1 VHDALTAVLQLLLI
15 AAAMGFLARRLGI
28 HYNIALVLAGV
39 ALGGSRLI
47 EPIALDPAIVLQVFL
62 PILLFQAA
70 LSTDARR
77 LRENLA
83 PVVLLALPGMLVTV
97 FAAGAL
103 LRRGLGFD
111 WPHALLL
118 GAMLATTDTIAVIA
132 TFGKVRAPGRFLTIV
147 ENESLFNDGTALV
160 AFATLLGLVRHGS
173 VDARQGALSLLW
185 VTAAGL
191 AAGVAVGWLASLAA
205 RYTEDHLIEILLTVV
220 ATYASASAAERLH
233 ASPILAVVA
242 AGLTVGGAGWKA
254 LTPTGR
260 VAIRSFW
267 EAAAFGVNS
276 IVFLIVGLQV
286 DIGAL
291 LAALPAIG
299 WGLLALTLGRA
310 AAVYPLLAALRLR
323 GTPVPL
329 AWQHLLVW
337 GNLKGSLSMAL
348 ALSLPAGLAG
358 GELMRTVVFGCAL
371 VTLTVQGLSLASVA
385 RALGLGRIGPAQRR
399 LEQEQGRLLA
409 ARAAQAELERLQRLG
424 LVPSGLFQ
432 RLRAAYQGTIARTE
446 RELRELLFVHAE
458 EEANQVQ
465 AVRRRLL
472 TVERGALRDAG
483 NAGILS
489 EEAAAELAAEIDRE
503 LDELGGLPERSS
515 SR

>member
-15 AAAMGFLARRLGI
+15 AAAMGFLAKRLGI

-39 ALGGSRLI
+39 ALGASRLI
-47 EPIALDPAIVLQVFL
+47 RPVALDPAIVLQVFL

-70 LSTDARR
+70 ISTDARR

-83 PVVLLALPGMLVTV
+83 PVALLSVPGMLLTV
-97 FAAGAL
+97 FAAGAM

-132 TFGKVRAPGRFLTIV
+132 SFAKVRAPVRFTTIV

-160 AFATLLGLVRHGS
+160 AFTTLLGLAQRGS
-173 VDARQGALSLLW
+173 FDARQGLLELAW

-191 AAGVAVGWLASLAA
+191 AGGAAVGWLAALAA
-205 RYTEDHLIEILLTVV
+205 RHTEDHLMEILLTVV
-220 ATYASASAAERLH
+220 AAYASASVAERLH

-242 AGLTVGGAGWKA
+242 AGLTMGGAGWKV
-254 LTPTGR
+254 LTPTGK

-276 IVFLIVGLQV
+276 VVFLIVGLQV
-286 DIGAL
+286 DVGSL
-291 LAALPAIG
+291 LAGLPAIG
-299 WGLLALTLGRA
+299 WGLLALSLGRA
-310 AAVYPLLAALRLR
+310 AAVYATLGLLRVR

-348 ALSLPAGLAG
+348 ALSLPAGLVG

-371 VTLTVQGLSLASVA
+371 FTLTVQGLSLAAVA
-385 RALGLGRIGPAQRR
+385 RALGLGRAGPGQRR

-409 ARAAQAELERLQRLG
+409 ARAAQSELERLQRLG

-432 RLRAAYQGTIARTE
+432 RLRAAYQGSIARAE
-446 RELRELLFVHAE
+446 RELRELLFAHAE
-458 EEANQVQ
+458 EEAHQVQ

-472 TVERGALRDAG
+472 TVERSALRDAG

-489 EEAAAELAAEIDRE
+489 EESAAELAAEIDKE
-503 LDELGGLPERSS
+503 LAELGAPPERSS